1 MQAAATRG
9 ADDEYRGL
17 VIGVRYHRSHMRAE
31 RLIGEH
37 LVHAAD
43 RFLGGAEMVADV
55 NAEARNGSYNERS
68 GLAALG
74 ELLDHQH
81 AENAGAEHEAEQ
93 RQQKALLPMF

>member
-43 RFLGGAEMVADV
+43 RFLGGAVMVADV
-55 NAEARNGSYNERS
+55 KTEARNGSNFDLS
-68 GLAALG
+68 GPAALG
-74 ELLDHQH
+74 ELLDQQH
-81 AENAGAEHEAEQ
+81 TKKTNTKHDADQ